1 MRSLFIKI
9 FLGFWLA
16 MALTSIA
23 YTFLALSTQIG
34 QGGKL
39 RQSVLADRRQIAGE
53 MLTMFGQIAPILYER
68 EGTAPLDRYTSK
80 TAGTSEVLAYLFD
93 ATGRPLISNRD
104 IPAAV
109 QAVAVEAAQHGDLR
123 SGNGKSYI
131 ALAQPVAGPAGR
143 RYIAAVG
150 MLAAPPWAAQRWQPI
165 VRSFAIRMAV
175 ALFFGGIICYVLA
188 WRLTAPIRR
197 LRTAAQRLASGDLS
211 ARVGETLGKSGDE
224 VADLGRDL
232 DQMAER
238 IETLMESQKR
248 LVRDVSHE
256 LRSPLARF
264 NVALG
269 LARQHCSSAADSY
282 FDRIERDAERLNELI
297 GELLTLTLLESG
309 TEQLAREPLSLD
321 SLVAKVVQ
329 DAEFEAKNRGKS
341 VSLIS
346 CEPLTVDGN
355 SELLRRALE
364 NVVRNAVRYTREG
377 LAAEISLLKVQ
388 EEGTVHAVISV
399 RDYGP
404 GVPEATLTK
413 LFLPFY
419 RVAEARDRQ
428 SGGTGIGL
436 AITDRAVRLH
446 NGTVN
451 ARNATG
457 GGLLIEIRLPV
468 TAVNSLAVP

>member
-9 FLGFWLA
+9 FLSFWLA
-16 MALTSIA
+16 MALTTIA
-23 YTFLALSTQIG
+23 YSILALSTQIG
-34 QGGKL
+34 QGSKL

-53 MLTMFGQIAPILYER
+53 MLTMFGQIAPVLYER
-68 EGTAPLDRYTSK
+68 EGTAPLDQYARK
-80 TAGTSEVLAYLFD
+80 TAGSSEVLAYLFD
-93 ATGRPLISNRD
+93 ATGRPLVSSVD

-109 QAVAVEAAQHGDLR
+109 QSVAAVVALNGGLR
-123 SGNGKSYI
+123 SGNGKNYI
-131 ALAQPVAGPAGR
+131 ALAQPVAGPAGH

-150 MLAAPPWAAQRWQPI
+150 MLAAPPWALQRWQPI
-165 VRSFAIRMAV
+165 ARSFAIRMAV

-188 WRLTAPIRR
+188 WQLTAPIRR

-211 ARVGETLGKSGDE
+211 ARVGEARGKSGDE
-224 VADLGRDL
+224 VADLGHDL

-238 IETLMESQKR
+238 IEDLMESQKR

-269 LARQHCSSAADSY
+269 LARQHSTSAADTY

-297 GELLTLTLLESG
+297 GELLTLSLLESG
-309 TEQLAREPLSLD
+309 TEQLIREPLSLD
-321 SLVAKVVQ
+321 TLVAKVAQ
-329 DAEFEAKNRGKS
+329 DAEFEAENRGKS
-341 VSLIS
+341 VALIT
-346 CEPLTVDGN
+346 CEALEVEGN
-355 SELLRRALE
+355 GELLRRALE

-377 LAAEISLLKVQ
+377 QAVEIALRRVL
-388 EEGTVHAVISV
+388 EEGTEYALISV

-404 GVPEATLTK
+404 GVPEAALAK

-436 AITDRAVRLH
+436 AITDRAVRIH
-446 NGTVN
+446 SGSVI
-451 ARNATG
+451 ARNATE

-468 TAVNSLAVP
+468 TGVNALTFT

>member
-9 FLGFWLA
+9 FLSFWLG

-23 YTFLALSTQIG
+23 YSLLALSTQIG
-34 QGGKL
+34 QGSKL
-39 RQSVLADRRQIAGE
+39 RQSVRADRRQMAGE
-53 MLTMFGQIAPILYER
+53 MLTMFGQIAPALYEQ
-68 EGTAPLDRYTSK
+68 GGNAPIDRYTRK
-80 TAGTSEVLAYLFD
+80 TAGSSEVLAYLFD
-93 ATGRPLISNRD
+93 ATGKPLASSRE

-109 QAVAVEAAQHGDLR
+109 LTAAAEVARHGTLR
-123 SGNGKSYI
+123 SGASKEYI
-131 ALAQPVAGPAGR
+131 AFAQKVTGPTGR
-143 RYIAAVG
+143 NYIAAVG
-150 MLAAPPWAAQRWQPI
+150 MEALPPWALQRWEPI
-165 VRSFAIRMAV
+165 VHSFGIRMAI
-175 ALFFGGIICYVLA
+175 ALLFGGIICYVLA

-211 ARVGETLGKSGDE
+211 ARVGGVREKRGDE
-224 VADLGRDL
+224 VADLGHDL
-232 DQMAER
+232 DRMAER

-269 LARQHCSSAADSY
+269 LARQHCSSAADRY
-282 FDRIERDAERLNELI
+282 FDRIECDAERLNELI

-309 TEQLAREPLSLD
+309 TEQLVREPLALD
-321 SLVAKVVQ
+321 TLVVNVAK
-329 DAEFEAKNRGKS
+329 DAEFEAKSRGKS
-341 VSLIS
+341 VAVIAS
-346 CEPLTVDGN
+346 EPLAVEGN
-355 SELLRRALE
+355 GELLRRAVE

-377 LAAEISLLKVQ
+377 MAVEIALCRVR
-388 EEGTVHAVISV
+388 EEGAVYAVITV
-399 RDYGP
+399 RDHGP
-404 GVPEATLTK
+404 GVPEAALAK

-419 RVAEARDRQ
+419 RVDDARDRQ

-468 TAVNSLAVP
+468 TV